1 VVKFDTLATKYRGN
15 IAREYESKRCDP
27 KWLAEQSAAKE
38 MLQRIPRGSNA
49 LDVPVG
55 TGRLIPILAKGGLLI
70 TGVDASPDMLE
81 EARQCARSIDASV
94 RLMRGDIRELP
105 FQANSFDVVTC
116 LRFLNWIEM
125 EGVRKV
131 VTELSRVSCDKL
143 IVGVRYLTPTSEMG
157 VAGRDLLWR
166 GAQLLGLPSRRVTR
180 WGMVLHDKREIEKMF
195 EMLALTAVECRLI
208 ERRWDGTDYV
218 FYLLQKDR
226 ELPDGSQ

>member
-1 VVKFDTLATKYRGN
+1 VVKFDTLATKYRGSV
-15 IAREYESKRCDP
+15 AREYESKRFDP
-27 KWLAEQSAAKE
+27 KWLAEQRTAEE
-38 MLQRIPRGSNA
+38 MLQRIPSGSSA

-55 TGRLIPILAKGGLLI
+55 TGRLIPILVKRGLLI

-81 EARQCARSIDASV
+81 EARHCAESVGASV
-94 RLMRGDIRELP
+94 QLLRGDIRELP
-105 FQANSFDVVTC
+105 FPINSFDVVTC

-131 VTELSRVSCDKL
+131 VAELSRVSCDKL

-157 VAGRDLLWR
+157 VIGRDLLWR

-180 WGMVLHDKREIEKMF
+180 WGMVLHDKHELNNMF
-195 EMLALTAVECRLI
+195 KDLTLTVLERRLI

-218 FYLLQKDR
+218 FYLLQK
-226 ELPDGSQ
+226 

>member
-1 VVKFDTLATKYRGN
+1 
-15 IAREYESKRCDP
+15 
-27 KWLAEQSAAKE
+27 
-38 MLQRIPRGSNA
+38 
-49 LDVPVG
+49 
-55 TGRLIPILAKGGLLI
+55 
-70 TGVDASPDMLE
+70 
-81 EARQCARSIDASV
+81 
-94 RLMRGDIRELP
+94 
-105 FQANSFDVVTC
+105 
-116 LRFLNWIEM
+116 M

>member
-1 VVKFDTLATKYRGN
+1 MKFDTLATKYRGHV
-15 IAREYESKRCDP
+15 AREYESKRADP
-27 KWLAEQSAAKE
+27 KWLAEQRVAKE
-38 MLQRIPRGSNA
+38 MLSQISRGSTA

-55 TGRLIPILAKGGLLI
+55 TGRLIPLLAECDLQI
-70 TGVDASPDMLE
+70 TGVDASSDMLE
-81 EARQCARSIDASV
+81 EARQCAGRTGAPV
-94 RLMRGDIRELP
+94 ELLQGDIRKLSFP
-105 FQANSFDVVTC
+105 DNSFDLVTC

-125 EGVRKV
+125 EGVRTV
-131 VTELSRVSCDKL
+131 LAELSRVSRDKL

-180 WGMVLHDKREIEKMF
+180 WGMALHDKRELEDVFK
-195 EMLALTAVECRLI
+195 ERALSVLERRMI

-226 ELPDGSQ
+226 GTVDKV